1 MKRLFSIVLMSFV
14 ALHALAITFSAVT
27 TTGQTLNYNSTSR
40 TTAEVQKTSG
50 LSGKLI
56 IPAQV
61 TRSIWDLDVTSIGDY
76 SFAECQE
83 LIRVT
88 LPASL
93 TSIGAY
99 AFLACSHLDSVVIP
113 SKVTSIGN
121 SAFHLCSSLTH
132 VTLPASL
139 TSIGDM
145 VFMDCPS
152 LTHVTLPAS
161 LTSIGDMV
169 FMNCHSLTHVTLPA
183 SLTSIGSKTFYGC
196 YQLDSVVIPSKVTSI
211 GNSAFENCSNLTRVT
226 LPDSLTSIGSYAFKG
241 CNQLDSVVIPSKV
254 TSIGNSAF
262 WGCSSLS
269 SIEVDRAN
277 QNYQVIDG
285 VLYNK
290 AGNELIFCPVGK
302 KGSVIVPDSVTKID
316 DDAFSGCSQLDSVV
330 IPSKVTSIGNSAFEN
345 CSNLTRVT
353 LPDSLTSIG
362 SYAFKG
368 CNQLDS
374 VVIPSKVTSIG
385 DGAFGDCSSLT
396 RLFCYAQTPPSLGS
410 GVFLSVSTSIPITVC
425 QSAVDVYKS
434 ANGWKDFSNYTTVG
448 TPTITLAAVNKAT
461 CDNAALELP
470 VVIID
475 YHTVV
480 NIARVWKY
488 AYDGGSNVA
497 FNPDTFKLSQFGGKT
512 LTVKCEARNVCGS
525 TLSANGIS
533 LTVNHTIR
541 KDTTASECGSFKW
554 RGVTYTKSCTVSDT
568 ATAANG
574 CDSIV
579 TLHLTVTSS
588 APVCAA
594 LALASAET
602 GQPLD
607 VSQYATATGW
617 QKRDPYNNW
626 KSLNVADAVTCDMSI
641 DSVRYYSTNACG
653 TSYSNAVKLAVHG
666 TPTVDIYGTSLTL
679 CANTH
684 VSLPYLFI
692 DTCGSSLT
700 DTTWTISNDGF
711 ATEKE
716 IQPYE
721 ALPYAYNGYQ
731 LRANVTNSNG
741 EVGHS
746 KSIPLIINDVPSF
759 SVVPAP
765 EWACDGAAFALSAP
779 TISENGS
786 ELASYT
792 AGSMT
797 FYKKGWQIQE
807 DSSWYSVSVTPDVIY
822 SNNNKKIRYY
832 ATNGCGTGYS
842 NEVTLKVYP
851 PLVSKGLAD
860 AKVVCVGSTADS
872 VEVTIHPDS
881 KVASI
886 SWTLDGA
893 AQTATGAA
901 CPISTAS
908 TAGTHN
914 YAIAMTDQQGCTY
927 SHTIAVTA
935 GEGGS
940 TCPLTID
947 NVADLVALREGVNSN
962 AAFTYHGA
970 HVPAKAE
977 GAYFKQT
984 ADLNLATVCSAKSG
998 TSWTPFRN
1006 FMGYLDGQQHTIDSL
1021 YMTGVYSSALFGTMT
1036 AAEVKNLNL
1045 TNIDVKGSDHLAG
1058 ICAKATQGS
1067 RIVYC
1072 TTSGTL
1078 SGTQYVGGI
1087 CAFIT
1092 GSGSLITG
1100 CTNLADVTVGSEGA
1114 GGIAAEV
1121 DDLPQITNCV
1131 NAGNVHNNQTID
1143 IGGIVGF
1150 IRSFTNVKGRSA
1162 VVNCLN
1168 VGNVTGQNNLD
1179 QGNTFGAIYGMLSES
1194 NIINCYYDQQ
1204 MCTQAQMGPTNVN
1217 TVIGNR
1223 TGSLTTSL
1231 LGNSLKGIFPDS
1243 AWVFTDGLYP
1253 RIKQTQNLNASLVAA
1268 TPAKLKVTGKTNY
1281 ETVDRLLTDF
1291 TIGTGNGVDWHTN
1304 QTDIAING
1312 EKVLLNCVY
1321 DKTDT
1326 LTVSKDNEARH
1337 IVLKVM
1343 KEQPV
1348 IVEED
1353 FSICANADTTLSLET
1368 PMAGVWT
1375 SSHPEVATIDS
1386 YNKMSLLT
1394 AGITTLTYTSTYGS
1408 CSDSVK
1414 VTVIPVYKKKDTV
1427 RICESELPYHYGD
1440 SIFAVGSHTA
1450 DHEVIFKSQLGC
1462 DSIVNLHLTVNKSE
1476 HNAMSQTVCDSVIW
1490 HGKLHTQSGT
1500 YTFDTLTANGCE
1512 RVDTLKLTVN
1522 KSEHNA
1528 MSQTVCDSV
1537 RWHGKLYTQ
1546 SDTYTFDTL
1555 TANGC
1560 VRVDTLHLTV
1570 NKSEHNAMSQT
1581 VCDSVI
1587 WHGKLH
1593 TQSGT
1598 YTFDTLTANGCERV
1612 DTLKLTVNKSE
1623 HNTMSQTVC
1632 DSVLWHGNLYTKS
1645 DTYTFDTLTAN
1656 GCERV
1661 DTLKLTVN
1669 KSVHLDT
1676 AATVCDSFSWHN
1688 KTYFATGD
1696 YAYTVSAANGC
1707 DSTTTLHLTVN
1718 KSYLRDTFATACDS
1732 FTWRGKAYTLSGDYH
1747 YTGTTAAGCDS
1758 IIALHLTVNRSVRVD
1773 TVATACDHF
1782 TWYGKT
1788 YTVSGNYYHNGTL
1801 STGCDSVVALKLTVN
1816 KSVHLDTAATVCD
1829 SFSWHSKTYF
1839 TTGDYDYTV
1848 PAANGC
1854 DSTTTLHLT
1863 VNKSY
1868 LRDTFATACDS
1879 FTWRGKAYTLSGD
1892 YNYTGTTTAGC
1903 DSIIALHL
1911 TVNKSVR
1918 VDTVATACDHFTWYG
1933 KTYTVSGNYYHNGT
1947 LSTGCDSIVALH
1959 LTVNKS
1965 VHHDT
1970 TATVC
1975 DSYAWY
1981 NKTYYATG
1989 DYDYTV
1995 PAANGCDS
2003 TTTLHLTVNKS
2014 YLRDTFATACDSF
2027 TWRGK
2032 AYTLSGDY
2040 NYTGTTTAGCDSII
2054 ALHLTVNKSVR
2065 VDTVATACDHFTWY
2079 GKTYTVSGDYYHNGT
2094 LSTGCDSIVALHLTV
2109 NKSVHHDTTATVC
2122 DSYAWH
2128 NKTYYATGDYD
2139 YTVPAAN
2146 GCDSTTT
2153 LHLTVNK
2160 SYLRDTFATACDSF
2174 TWRGKAYTLSG
2185 DYNYTGTTTAGCD
2198 SIIALHLTVN
2208 KSVRVDTVAT
2218 ACDHFTWYG
2227 KTYTVSG
2234 DYYHN
2239 GTLSTGCDSIVALH
2253 LTVNKSVHLDTAATV
2268 CDSYAWHDKTYY
2280 ATGDYDYTV
2289 PAANS
2294 CDSTTTLHLTV
2305 NKSYL
2310 RDTFATACDSF
2321 TWRGKAYTLS
2331 GDYNYTGTTS
2341 AGCDSIIALHLT
2353 VNKSVRVDTVATAC
2367 DHFTWYGKT
2376 YTVSG
2381 NYYHNGTLST
2391 GCDSIVVLHLTVNKS
2406 VHLDTTA
2413 TVCDSYAWH
2422 DKTYYATGD
2431 YDYTVPAANGCDST
2445 TTLHLTV
2452 NKSVHRDS
2460 VITACDHFT
2469 WLGKTYT
2476 ANDTVLYRATTA
2488 AGCDSIVTLH
2498 IVIGHPSVTA
2508 LSDSV
2513 YVGEGYSRNGFAIA
2527 ASQLPTIGS
2536 YQFTRTETSYAG
2548 CDSIINVSL
2557 VVWQE
2562 APISIVEAHTIAANY
2577 CAGDEAQITYS
2588 LSSGKPNGYKL
2599 TFDDAALAQGFADA
2613 EQPLGADSMVHFALL
2628 ADAAA
2633 GHYTAEL
2640 QLTSDHKVSQIIKI
2654 RFSVNFSS
2662 DYLDKMWSDVV
2673 SCGNEDKLFSS
2684 FQWYHDDT
2692 LIAGANKQFYCDL
2705 NGLSGTYSVRVT
2717 TPSGDSLFV
2726 CGKYFEKQAQAF
2738 SIVAMPNPATS
2749 NQKFDLKVSGLDEGQ
2764 LQRAKLYIYAENGI
2778 LVYSTSHVDKTNGV
2792 SLPTGNYAAIVIVD
2806 NDKSA
2811 NCKILVRP

>member
-1 MKRLFSIVLMSFV
+1 MVSLGEKALMGCSGITAIVSSASTPPTV
-14 ALHALAITFSAVT
+14 GPSALSDVYRNIPVYVRKSALSAYKSADVWKEFTGITSKIKVT
-27 TTGQTLNYNSTSR
+27 DAAGQTLYYNLLTDSTVEVTSENDALPYY
-40 TTAEVQKTSG
+40 TTSPTGALSISEKVTFAGVTYKVTAIGDNAFNGCKDLTSVTISSQVSSIGAKAFLGDAKLTGIEVASANTKYQSIDGILYNEAGDTLICCPAGKTGSVVIPDSVTVISDNAFNGCSG
-50 LSGKLI
+50 LTGVI
-56 IPAQV
+56 IPNA
-61 TRSIWDLDVTSIGDY
+61 VTSIG
-76 SFAECQE
+76 
-83 LIRVT
+83 
-88 LPASL
+88 AS
-93 TSIGAY
+93 
-99 AFLACSHLDSVVIP
+99 
-113 SKVTSIGN
+113 
-121 SAFHLCSSLTH
+121 
-132 VTLPASL
+132 
-139 TSIGDM
+139 
-145 VFMDCPS
+145 
-152 LTHVTLPAS
+152 
-161 LTSIGDMV
+161 
-169 FMNCHSLTHVTLPA
+169 
-183 SLTSIGSKTFYGC
+183 
-196 YQLDSVVIPSKVTSI
+196 
-211 GNSAFENCSNLTRVT
+211 
-226 LPDSLTSIGSYAFKG
+226 
-241 CNQLDSVVIPSKV
+241 
-254 TSIGNSAF
+254 
-262 WGCSSLS
+262 
-269 SIEVDRAN
+269 
-277 QNYQVIDG
+277 
-285 VLYNK
+285 
-290 AGNELIFCPVGK
+290 
-302 KGSVIVPDSVTKID
+302 
-316 DDAFSGCSQLDSVV
+316 AFSGCSGLA
-330 IPSKVTSIGNSAFEN
+330 SIS
-345 CSNLTRVT
+345 
-353 LPDSLTSIG
+353 
-362 SYAFKG
+362 SYA
-368 CNQLDS
+368 L
-374 VVIPSKVTSIG
+374 
-385 DGAFGDCSSLT
+385 
-396 RLFCYAQTPPSLGS
+396 TPPALGS
-410 GVFLSVSTSIPITVC
+410 QAFSAVAVATPVTVC
-425 QSAVDVYKS
+425 QSAVGDYKVV
-434 ANGWKDFSNYTTVG
+434 NGWSSFTNYVTIDN
-448 TPTITLAAVNKAT
+448 PTITLAASSEKLCSGN
-461 CDNAALELP
+461 LLSLP
-470 VVIID
+470 AFTIGYHID
-475 YHTVV
+475 VDT
-480 NIARVWKY
+480 ARTWYY

-497 FNPDTFKLSQFGGKT
+497 FGPDTFRFSNLGGKT
-512 LTVKCEARNVCGS
+512 LTVKCGARNVCGS
-525 TLSANGIS
+525 SISANGIS
-533 LTVNHTIR
+533 LKVGKTELVTIDSTVCDSIEWKGTVYKTTNKYEIYKGVSETGCDSTVILNLTVNHTIR

-626 KSLNVADAVTCDMSI
+626 ERLNVADAVTCDMSI

-653 TSYSNAVKLAVHG
+653 TSYSNAVRLAVHG

-692 DTCGSSLT
+692 DTCGSRLT

-786 ELASYT
+786 ELEASYT

-797 FYKKGWQIQE
+797 FYKKGWQMLE
-807 DSSWYSVSVTPDVIY
+807 DTTWYSVSVTPDVIY

-1045 TNIDVKGSDHLAG
+1045 TNIDIKGSDHLAG

-1067 RIVYC
+1067 RIEYC

-1078 SGTQYVGGI
+1078 SGSQYVGGI

-1162 VVNCLN
+1162 VINCLN
-1168 VGNVTGQNNLD
+1168 VGNVTGQNNLV
-1179 QGNTFGAIYGMLSES
+1179 QGSTFGAIYGMLSES

-1304 QTDIAING
+1304 QTDITING

-1375 SSHPEVATIDS
+1375 SSHPKVATIDS

-1476 HNAMSQTVCDSVIW
+1476 HNAMSQTVCDSVRWHGNLCTKSDTYIFDTLTANGCERVDTLKLTVNKSEHNAMSQTVCDSVLWHGKLYTQSDTYTFDTLTASGCERVDTLKLTVNKSEHNAMSQTVCDSVIWHGKLCTKSDTYIFDTLTANGCERVDTLHLTVNKSEHNTMSQTVCDSVIW
-1490 HGKLHTQSGT
+1490 HGKLHTQSGTYTFDTLTANGCVRVDTLKLTVNKSEHNAMSQTVCDSVLWHGKLYTQSDT

-1537 RWHGKLYTQ
+1537 IWHGKLYTQ

-1555 TANGC
+1555 TVNGC

-1570 NKSEHNAMSQT
+1570 NKSEHNTMSQT

-1598 YTFDTLTANGCERV
+1598 YTFDTLTANGCVRV
-1612 DTLKLTVNKSE
+1612 DTLKLI
-1623 HNTMSQTVC
+1623 
-1632 DSVLWHGNLYTKS
+1632 
-1645 DTYTFDTLTAN
+1645 
-1656 GCERV
+1656 
-1661 DTLKLTVN
+1661 VN

-1696 YAYTVSAANGC
+1696 Y
-1707 DSTTTLHLTVN
+1707 
-1718 KSYLRDTFATACDS
+1718 
-1732 FTWRGKAYTLSGDYH
+1732 
-1747 YTGTTAAGCDS
+1747 
-1758 IIALHLTVNRSVRVD
+1758 
-1773 TVATACDHF
+1773 
-1782 TWYGKT
+1782 
-1788 YTVSGNYYHNGTL
+1788 
-1801 STGCDSVVALKLTVN
+1801 
-1816 KSVHLDTAATVCD
+1816 
-1829 SFSWHSKTYF
+1829 
-1839 TTGDYDYTV
+1839 DYT
-1848 PAANGC
+1848 
-1854 DSTTTLHLT
+1854 
-1863 VNKSY
+1863 
-1868 LRDTFATACDS
+1868 
-1879 FTWRGKAYTLSGD
+1879 
-1892 YNYTGTTTAGC
+1892 
-1903 DSIIALHL
+1903 I
-1911 TVNKSVR
+1911 
-1918 VDTVATACDHFTWYG
+1918 
-1933 KTYTVSGNYYHNGT
+1933 
-1947 LSTGCDSIVALH
+1947 
-1959 LTVNKS
+1959 
-1965 VHHDT
+1965 
-1970 TATVC
+1970 
-1975 DSYAWY
+1975 
-1981 NKTYYATG
+1981 
-1989 DYDYTV
+1989 
-1995 PAANGCDS
+1995 
-2003 TTTLHLTVNKS
+2003 
-2014 YLRDTFATACDSF
+2014 
-2027 TWRGK
+2027 
-2032 AYTLSGDY
+2032 
-2040 NYTGTTTAGCDSII
+2040 
-2054 ALHLTVNKSVR
+2054 
-2065 VDTVATACDHFTWY
+2065 
-2079 GKTYTVSGDYYHNGT
+2079 
-2094 LSTGCDSIVALHLTV
+2094 
-2109 NKSVHHDTTATVC
+2109 
-2122 DSYAWH
+2122 
-2128 NKTYYATGDYD
+2128 
-2139 YTVPAAN
+2139 
-2146 GCDSTTT
+2146 
-2153 LHLTVNK
+2153 
-2160 SYLRDTFATACDSF
+2160 
-2174 TWRGKAYTLSG
+2174 
-2185 DYNYTGTTTAGCD
+2185 
-2198 SIIALHLTVN
+2198 
-2208 KSVRVDTVAT
+2208 
-2218 ACDHFTWYG
+2218 
-2227 KTYTVSG
+2227 
-2234 DYYHN
+2234 
-2239 GTLSTGCDSIVALH
+2239 
-2253 LTVNKSVHLDTAATV
+2253 
-2268 CDSYAWHDKTYY
+2268 
-2280 ATGDYDYTV
+2280 
-2289 PAANS
+2289 
-2294 CDSTTTLHLTV
+2294 
-2305 NKSYL
+2305 
-2310 RDTFATACDSF
+2310 
-2321 TWRGKAYTLS
+2321 
-2331 GDYNYTGTTS
+2331 
-2341 AGCDSIIALHLT
+2341 
-2353 VNKSVRVDTVATAC
+2353 
-2367 DHFTWYGKT
+2367 
-2376 YTVSG
+2376 
-2381 NYYHNGTLST
+2381 
-2391 GCDSIVVLHLTVNKS
+2391 
-2406 VHLDTTA
+2406 
-2413 TVCDSYAWH
+2413 
-2422 DKTYYATGD
+2422 
-2431 YDYTVPAANGCDST
+2431 
-2445 TTLHLTV
+2445 
-2452 NKSVHRDS
+2452 
-2460 VITACDHFT
+2460 
-2469 WLGKTYT
+2469 
-2476 ANDTVLYRATTA
+2476 
-2488 AGCDSIVTLH
+2488 
-2498 IVIGHPSVTA
+2498 PS
-2508 LSDSV
+2508 
-2513 YVGEGYSRNGFAIA
+2513 R
-2527 ASQLPTIGS
+2527 
-2536 YQFTRTETSYAG
+2536 
-2548 CDSIINVSL
+2548 
-2557 VVWQE
+2557 
-2562 APISIVEAHTIAANY
+2562 
-2577 CAGDEAQITYS
+2577 
-2588 LSSGKPNGYKL
+2588 
-2599 TFDDAALAQGFADA
+2599 
-2613 EQPLGADSMVHFALL
+2613 
-2628 ADAAA
+2628 
-2633 GHYTAEL
+2633 
-2640 QLTSDHKVSQIIKI
+2640 
-2654 RFSVNFSS
+2654 
-2662 DYLDKMWSDVV
+2662 
-2673 SCGNEDKLFSS
+2673 
-2684 FQWYHDDT
+2684 
-2692 LIAGANKQFYCDL
+2692 
-2705 NGLSGTYSVRVT
+2705 
-2717 TPSGDSLFV
+2717 
-2726 CGKYFEKQAQAF
+2726 
-2738 SIVAMPNPATS
+2738 
-2749 NQKFDLKVSGLDEGQ
+2749 
-2764 LQRAKLYIYAENGI
+2764 QRL
-2778 LVYSTSHVDKTNGV
+2778 
-2792 SLPTGNYAAIVIVD
+2792 
-2806 NDKSA
+2806 
-2811 NCKILVRP
+2811 